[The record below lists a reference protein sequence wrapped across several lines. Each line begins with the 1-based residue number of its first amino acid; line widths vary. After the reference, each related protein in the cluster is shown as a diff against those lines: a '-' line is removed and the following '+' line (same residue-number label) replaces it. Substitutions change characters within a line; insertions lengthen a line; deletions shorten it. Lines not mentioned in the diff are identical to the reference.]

1 MLKYRYKAHEQRHC
15 FGTSKRKFCAVLDT
29 LIIVV
34 IKTYVLMKTRDFD
47 VIAFFPTKSVTEF

>member
-1 MLKYRYKAHEQRHC
+1 MHC

-34 IKTYVLMKTRDFD
+34 IKTNVLMKNERFRRHC
-47 VIAFFPTKSVTEF
+47 FLPY